1 MSSLSYSTDQAT
13 AESTDRDFI
22 LIYGSLGILQSLTF
36 LVAVLH
42 MNSLSVNAS
51 GLIHRTTLS
60 RDNHHN
66 VTKPNAVNKPKKS
79 GVRISVAVRRA
90 ENLNL
95 GLNIVVW

>member
-1 MSSLSYSTDQAT
+1 MPFCYLFCSTDQAT

-42 MNSLSVNAS
+42 MNRLSVNAS

-60 RDNHHN
+60 RK
-66 VTKPNAVNKPKKS
+66 T
-79 GVRISVAVRRA
+79 VAVSPNV
-90 ENLNL
+90 EL
-95 GLNIVVW
+95 